1 MLVYRGFSQTAHSAT
16 VLTIGNFD
24 GVHLGHRALL
34 ARLTAAAAA
43 AGLPAAVLTFE
54 PHPREFFAPESAPAR
69 LSTLRE
75 KLELIADDGVDL
87 TYVCHF
93 NARFAALSLS
103 LIHI

>member
-1 MLVYRGFSQTAHSAT
+1 MLVYRGFSQTAPSAT

-34 ARLTAAAAA
+34 ARLTAAAAD

-54 PHPREFFAPESAPAR
+54 PHPREFFAPESAPSR

-75 KLELIADDGVDL
+75 KLELLADDGVDL
-87 TYVCHF
+87 VHVCHF
-93 NARFAALSLS
+93 NAASPP
-103 LIHI
+103 

>member
-34 ARLTAAAAA
+34 ARLTATAAQV
-43 AGLPAAVLTFE
+43 GLPAAVLTFE
-54 PHPREFFAPESAPAR
+54 PHPREFFAPESAPPR

-75 KLELIADDGVDL
+75 KLELLADDGVEIA
-87 TYVCHF
+87 YVCHF
-93 NARFAALSLS
+93 NA
-103 LIHI
+103 

>member
-34 ARLTAAAAA
+34 ARLARTAAK
-43 AGLPAAVLTFE
+43 AGLPATVLTFE
-54 PHPREFFAPESAPAR
+54 PHPREFFTPELAPPR

-75 KLELIADDGVDL
+75 KLELLADDGVDL
-87 TYVCHF
+87 TYICHF
-93 NARFAALSLS
+93 TARRRHLPYPPL
-103 LIHI
+103 